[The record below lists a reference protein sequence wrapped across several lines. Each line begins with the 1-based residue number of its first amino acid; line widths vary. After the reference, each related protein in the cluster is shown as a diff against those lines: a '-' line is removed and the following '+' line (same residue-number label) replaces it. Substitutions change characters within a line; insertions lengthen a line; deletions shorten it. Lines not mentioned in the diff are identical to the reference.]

1 MTQHQK
7 IFETPLYPYA
17 RTADQDAAEP
27 ARHKVIVVGAGPIG
41 MAAALEAALADLR
54 ARPGEGLVLAGPWQ
68 PPEVQALAHWAN
80 LRLNHGHVHGPDCA
94 H

>member
-27 ARHKVIVVGAGPIG
+27 AHHKVIVVGAGPIG
-41 MAAALEAALADLR
+41 MAAALELGLKGVEVLILDDNDKVSFGSR
-54 ARPGEGLVLAGPWQ
+54 AICFASRSS
-68 PPEVQALAHWAN
+68 
-80 LRLNHGHVHGPDCA
+80 
-94 H
+94 